1 MTLARVVSFEG
12 VGKERIEELEREMR
26 DGEQPEGLPATEF
39 IVLHD
44 PDAEES
50 LAILF
55 FENEDDYRRGDDT
68 LNAMPAGDTPGRR
81 VSVTK
86 YNVAIRMTT

>member
-1 MTLARVVSFEG
+1 MALARVVTFEG
-12 VGKERIEELEREMR
+12 VDRDRIDQMRRDMEGGER
-26 DGEQPEGLPATEF
+26 PEDVPATEF

-44 PDAEES
+44 AGEEKS

-55 FENEDDYRRGDDT
+55 FENEDDYRRGDAA

-81 VSVTK
+81 TSVAK
-86 YNVAIRMTT
+86 YDVAMRMTG